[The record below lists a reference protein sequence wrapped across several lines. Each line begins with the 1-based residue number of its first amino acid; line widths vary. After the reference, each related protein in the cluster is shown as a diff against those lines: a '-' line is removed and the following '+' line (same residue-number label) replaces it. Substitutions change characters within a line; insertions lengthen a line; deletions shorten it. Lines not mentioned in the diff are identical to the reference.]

1 MAWGVWGGSPPP
13 TGKSKVYLKPFIPAI
28 TSYIRLYPAISGY
41 IQLRPRSSLSSLLS
55 VHIAKDALM
64 ALYQSGFDGFCVD
77 RLESRRSAFSTQYM
91 FGSGISSSSSSS
103 SVSSPCE

>member
-64 ALYQSGFDGFCVD
+64 ALYLGHTNTG
-77 RLESRRSAFSTQYM
+77 
-91 FGSGISSSSSSS
+91 GSKNSDLTIR
-103 SVSSPCE
+103 PRA